1 MDPII
6 KRLMENRLEDSNL
19 YEMANIN
26 KSRTGL
32 PYDIWVDSAGSSRI
46 VKHNSPR
53 LKIDVDGELI
63 PFSISEHPE
72 ILVNKNIS
80 NQNEE
85 IKFIQDNNEIFIKH
99 WNGEIDDGQIIN
111 YLTLIYKKG
120 ISREEAYSRLA
131 DL

>member
-1 MDPII
+1 MDPIV
-6 KRLMENRLEDSNL
+6 KRLMENRLDVANL
-19 YEMANIN
+19 YEMANIK

-32 PYDIWVDSAGSSRI
+32 PYDIWVDSAGSSRNI
-46 VKHNSPR
+46 QHNSPR

-72 ILVNKNIS
+72 MLVDKKIPH
-80 NQNEE
+80 QTDL
-85 IKFIQDNNEIFIKH
+85 IKFIQDNNEIFMKH

-120 ISREEAYSRLA
+120 ISREEAYNRLE